1 MIKPMH
7 DPFGKT
13 ISGGMVF
20 YKEASNT
27 NLHSSSH
34 CYLVIKY
41 IISLEVKNGNIELY
55 QLVYIYF
62 LELFY

>member
-13 ISGGMVF
+13 VSGGMVF
-20 YKEASNT
+20 YKEAGNP

-34 CYLVIKY
+34 CYSVINY

-55 QLVYIYF
+55 QFVYIYF